1 MYNLWRGINTV
12 TYKTWKESL
21 HSNPE
26 VVVGRG
32 KEEGN
37 SLRQGIK
44 LTFTVSLEI
53 PSQRDICCLI

>member
-1 MYNLWRGINTV
+1 MYKLWRGINTV

-26 VVVGRG
+26 VVFGRG

-37 SLRQGIK
+37 SPRQGIK
-44 LTFTVSLEI
+44 LTFTISLEI
-53 PSQRDICCLI
+53 PSQRDICRLI